1 VCVAGG
7 GQRVTVWRDGRG
19 TVGAM
24 SDWRVTDT
32 DGWVEVE
39 AVRERDCELHKQ
51 DRDITRPLDYMKKSY
66 LHSSS

>member
-1 VCVAGG
+1 VCVWQGG

-39 AVRERDCELHKQ
+39 AV
-51 DRDITRPLDYMKKSY
+51 
-66 LHSSS
+66 